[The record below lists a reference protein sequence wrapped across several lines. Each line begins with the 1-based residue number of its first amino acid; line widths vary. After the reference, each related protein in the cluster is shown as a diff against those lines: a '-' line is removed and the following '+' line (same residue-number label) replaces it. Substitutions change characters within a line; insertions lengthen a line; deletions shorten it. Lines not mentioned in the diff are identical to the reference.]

1 MKNIKR
7 LLLLLL
13 FVLTS
18 HKTWGD
24 SLYVYPS
31 FYYTFGKYSTGGN
44 SNSIA
49 GYATLSFN
57 GKSFVTLGY
66 DNLNIE
72 YTTGKYLQQNHTFSY
87 LQNLFPSYLKVSYS
101 YIGGKYTQTGQTSSS
116 FDNTHLISLEY
127 FFYSN
132 MFYLGLAASYI
143 KQSGYTQLNVYQ
155 ITPRIEWILSN
166 KVYLSTKPNYTY
178 VSDQRNLFSVAGYIS
193 WNSIQD
199 VYLKLGGF
207 VGKRAFYFDTDLL
220 TIYNQ
225 NETQTNLFTAQM
237 DYIPSK
243 YFKLTAG
250 YQHTNFTG
258 YSIDYFILGI
268 RTAIKF

>member
-1 MKNIKR
+1 MKIIKR
-7 LLLLLL
+7 LLFIFL
-13 FVLTS
+13 FIFSNNT
-18 HKTWGD
+18 TRAD
-24 SLYVYPS
+24 SLYVYTS
-31 FYYTFGKYSTGGN
+31 AFYTFGKYSTGGS

-72 YTTGKYLQQNHTFSY
+72 FTTGKYLQQNHTFSY

-127 FFYSN
+127 YFYSN

-155 ITPRIEWILSN
+155 ITPRIEWIVSTKL
-166 KVYLSTKPNYTY
+166 YLSTKPNYTY
-178 VSDQRNLFSVAGYIS
+178 VSDKRNLFSVAGYIS

-225 NETQTNLFTAQM
+225 NETQTNLFTTQV

-243 YFKLTAG
+243 NLKLTTS
-250 YQHTNFTG
+250 YQHSSFSG